1 LENCARDTL
10 VRHPSSLHGSA
21 DSPEEFA
28 IYLNYVRKLTF
39 DETPDYDFLRELF
52 TTAMKNMGS
61 DDDQSYDWMVLNGGK
76 GWEANASAAAA
87 EVSRQ
92 PTRTRDNRADR
103 LRAGNQPSPLYVHS
117 LACL

>member
-1 LENCARDTL
+1 
-10 VRHPSSLHGSA
+10 
-21 DSPEEFA
+21 
-28 IYLNYVRKLTF
+28 LTF

-61 DDDQSYDWMVLNGGK
+61 DDDQLYDWMVLNGGK
-76 GWEANASAAAA
+76 GWEANAAAAA

-103 LRAGNQPSPLYVHS
+103 LRAGNQPSPLYVILLS
-117 LACL
+117 KEIP

>member
-1 LENCARDTL
+1 M
-10 VRHPSSLHGSA
+10 
-21 DSPEEFA
+21 
-28 IYLNYVRKLTF
+28 TF

-61 DDDQSYDWMVLNGGK
+61 DDDQLYDWMVLNSGK
-76 GWEANASAAAA
+76 GWEANAAA

-103 LRAGNQPSPLYVHS
+103 LRAGGQPSPLYV
-117 LACL
+117 LPAGG

>member
-1 LENCARDTL
+1 MRGIPSYVFPLVLEDVTDL
-10 VRHPSSLHGSA
+10 I
-21 DSPEEFA
+21 EEFA

-61 DDDQSYDWMVLNGGK
+61 DDDQSYDWMVLNNGK
-76 GWEANASAAAA
+76 GWEANAAAAAA

-103 LRAGNQPSPLYVHS
+103 LRAGGQPSPLYVLS
-117 LACL
+117 AGG